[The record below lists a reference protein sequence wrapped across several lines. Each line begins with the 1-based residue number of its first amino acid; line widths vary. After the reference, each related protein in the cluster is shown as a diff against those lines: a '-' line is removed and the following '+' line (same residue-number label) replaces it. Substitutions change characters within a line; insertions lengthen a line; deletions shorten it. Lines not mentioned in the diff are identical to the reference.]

1 MSQERLTDL
10 MFGMIWPPTSVV
22 AVKQS
27 IVDVLTEIKALRGQD
42 KGLTEEEYTGWRQSI
57 LDELATD
64 RHPESVFLVACVPLG
79 LLLAGLLAWALS
91 AGRTDAVFG
100 ISCGFVF
107 LALLAIRFARG
118 LAAKKR
124 MTVADRLELVA
135 ELAQRELVS
144 VDEATELGARIAKL
158 APGEPE

>member
-1 MSQERLTDL
+1 MSQQRLTEL

-27 IVDVLTEIKALRGQD
+27 IVDVLTEIKAMRGQE
-42 KGLTEEEYTGWRQSI
+42 KGLTEEEYTEWRQSI

-64 RHPESVFLVACVPLG
+64 RHPESVYLVACVPLG
-79 LLLAGLLAWALS
+79 LILAGLLTWALL
-91 AGRTDAVFG
+91 AGRMAPVFG

-107 LALLAIRFARG
+107 LVLLAIRFARG
-118 LAAKKR
+118 RAAKRR

-135 ELAQRELVS
+135 ELAQRDLVS
-144 VDEATELGARIAKL
+144 VDEAAELGARIAKL
-158 APGEPE
+158 APDTQ